1 MWISRICTGLN
12 IYKISDCRP
21 LNTPKKDSEKRNN
34 PDTPPSLRKKRT
46 VNYKES
52 EDEEEDEDDDSE
64 EVDCGP
70 TEEEIK
76 EAFSKSKIVE
86 K

>member
-1 MWISRICTGLN
+1 M
-12 IYKISDCRP
+12 
-21 LNTPKKDSEKRNN
+21 NTPKKDTEKRQN
-34 PDTPPSLRKKRT
+34 PDTPPSLRKKQK

-52 EDEEEDEDDDSE
+52 EDEGEDEDEDSE

-76 EAFSKSKIVE
+76 EAFSKSKIIEKLFGMVE
-86 K
+86 NYESEFFIN

>member
-1 MWISRICTGLN
+1 MCISRICTGLN
-12 IYKISDCRP
+12 IYKISVCRP

-34 PDTPPSLRKKRT
+34 PDTPPSLRKKQK

-52 EDEEEDEDDDSE
+52 EDEGEDEDDDSE

>member
-1 MWISRICTGLN
+1 M
-12 IYKISDCRP
+12 
-21 LNTPKKDSEKRNN
+21 KRLN
-34 PDTPPSLRKKRT
+34 PDTPPSLRKKQK

-76 EAFSKSKIVE
+76 EALSKSKIVE